1 MILQKMSN
9 NNNNKMPSYA
19 DLLSLISSDRREF
32 VYKIYYEIISN
43 SVSITNDT
51 YNDNSSEIPEREVR
65 KTTFLSLVT
74 ETNKLLEN
82 EKEFCKERYIY
93 EFELSKAIHKSGE
106 PKECDKCKLTR
117 YSEKY
122 CENCISL
129 YLQELFNTWTSG
141 NDIIDN
147 FIQECQKLSSLPKYI
162 MEWVP
167 FDQFKDVEYLTSG
180 GFGSIYTATWIRGRI
195 FDYDENKREF
205 TYFGSQKVALKLL
218 NNSNE
223 PGKKFFE
230 EVGSNF
236 HLN

>member
-1 MILQKMSN
+1 MSN

-19 DLLSLISSDRREF
+19 DLLSSISSDRREF

-106 PKECDKCKLTR
+106 PKECSKCKLTR
-117 YSEKY
+117 YIVK
-122 CENCISL
+122 IVFL
-129 YLQELFNTWTSG
+129 YIYKNFSILGHLEMILLITLFKNVRNSHLFQ
-141 NDIIDN
+141 DILWNGSRLID
-147 FIQECQKLSSLPKYI
+147 
-162 MEWVP
+162 
-167 FDQFKDVEYLTSG
+167 
-180 GFGSIYTATWIRGRI
+180 
-195 FDYDENKREF
+195 
-205 TYFGSQKVALKLL
+205 LKML
-218 NNSNE
+218 NI
-223 PGKKFFE
+223 
-230 EVGSNF
+230 
-236 HLN
+236 